1 MVTGQFQTVKDVADM
16 LKVGEATVR
25 RWIKDGALRAIDV
38 GRGWRIA
45 PEDFDDFLRQHAN
58 RPHSHSER
66 DTEAVDRQA
75 PDVTG
80 ASKCSTTDRGKV
92 D

>member
-1 MVTGQFQTVKDVADM
+1 MSIGQFQTVKDVADM

-25 RWIKDGALRAIDV
+25 RWIRDGELRAIDI

-45 PEDFDDFLRQHAN
+45 PEDLDDFLRQNAN
-58 RPHSHSER
+58 RPHR
-66 DTEAVDRQA
+66 AATEAGDRHA
-75 PDVTG
+75 VEHANTG
-80 ASKCSTTDRGKV
+80 KGKV